1 MNKNERVA
9 ALKERLLSDD
19 TFLTESLI
27 NLYKLQTDDEKRT
40 KETHEENGVGFNSND
55 SNVLTSISEFYLERN
70 FLSPKQKDLVRK
82 KIVKY
87 ANQLRRLEEG
97 EISL

>member
-1 MNKNERVA
+1 MNKKERVA

-19 TFLTESLI
+19 TFLIESLI
-27 NLYKLQTDDEKRT
+27 NLYKLQTDDEKRS
-40 KETHEENGVGFNSND
+40 KETYEENGVGFNSTD
-55 SNVLTSISEFYLERN
+55 SKVLTSISEFYLERN